1 MVTITKNGKTH
12 KVTLGAYNEVFK
24 KNGWELADAK
34 SANRNPEIRDED
46 LGGNFTGV
54 DDSDANTDEF
64 DNENDDS
71 TADTETEDPDLSEIP
86 VSEMSVAQLK
96 QYAEQ
101 LGIEFETNNPK
112 PSDLRRAI
120 RKVLE
125 N

>member
-1 MVTITKNGKTH
+1 MVTITKDGKTH
-12 KVTLGAYNEVFK
+12 KVTLGVYNEVFK
-24 KNGWELADAK
+24 KNGWKLVGAK
-34 SANRNPEIRDED
+34 SANRNPEIRNED
-46 LGGNFTGV
+46 LGGNSTGV

-120 RKVLE
+120 RKTLE
-125 N
+125 D